1 MNVLIF
7 QHTSGENPGAFLEHI
22 SSCGDTARVVHLYD
36 GEPIPQL
43 DDFELLL
50 VLGGPM
56 DVWETEAHPWLVTEK
71 QAIRTWVQDIKRP
84 YFGICLG
91 HQLLVDAL
99 GGKCAPMQKPEIGV
113 LSIKLTDN
121 TRDDPLFE
129 PLPHQFPVLQWHGVE
144 AVDLPADSSVLARSD
159 ICAVQALR
167 VSDRAWGVQFH
178 PELVQGTIH
187 SWMSDPANHQC
198 AVDWLGS
205 ADAVAE
211 MVCDSDKIAD
221 NQFRMTSSIYS
232 RLRQI

>member
-7 QHTSGENPGAFLEHI
+7 QHTQGENPGAFLEHI

-36 GEPIPQL
+36 DQPIPQL
-43 DDFELLL
+43 DEFDLLL

-56 DVWETEAHPWLVTEK
+56 DVWETEAYPWLVPEK
-71 QAIRTWVQDIKRP
+71 HAIRTWIQDLKRP

-113 LSIKLTDN
+113 LSVTLTDN
-121 TRDDPLFE
+121 TGDDPLFE
-129 PLPHQFPVLQWHGVE
+129 PLPRQFRVLQWHGVE
-144 AVDLPADSSVLARSD
+144 AVDLPAASSVLAQSD
-159 ICAVQALR
+159 TCAVQAVR
-167 VSDRAWGVQFH
+167 VLDRAWGVQFH
-178 PELVQGTIH
+178 PELVQGTIQ
-187 SWMSDPANHQC
+187 SWMSDPSNHQC

-205 ADAVAE
+205 ADAARE
-211 MVCDSDKIAD
+211 MISDSDEISD
-221 NQFRMTSSIYS
+221 EQFRITSSIYA